1 MKVQTAANDNVK
13 PIKLLR
19 YSDLSAKHG
28 IDFSRRHLR
37 RLEDTGLFPKRIH
50 TGPKSPAWIEAEV
63 DGYIAGLMTSRG
75 KVGSG
80 IAA

>member
-1 MKVQTAANDNVK
+1 MKPANDNVK

-19 YSDLSAKHG
+19 YGALSEKHG

-37 RLEDTGLFPKRIH
+37 RLEDTGMFPARIH
-50 TGPKSPAWIEAEV
+50 TGPKSPAWIESEV
-63 DGYIAGLMTSRG
+63 EAYLAGLMTNRG
-75 KVGSG
+75 KAESG

>member
-1 MKVQTAANDNVK
+1 MPVAANDNVK

-19 YSDLSAKHG
+19 YGDLNEKHG

-50 TGPKSPAWIEAEV
+50 TGPKSPAWIEAEIEA
-63 DGYIAGLMTSRG
+63 YLAELMTNRR
-75 KVGSG
+75 KMESG